1 VNAKTVQLNKKI
13 YLSIFIII
21 ASFLLDRFSKLYVI
35 ENFIKNNFKDQFIN
49 EFLNF
54 TLIWNKGIAFGLLQ
68 SETFF
73 YHLISFLILLIVLFI
88 FYLIIKSA
96 TVLEITCFSL
106 ISGGAL
112 GNLYDRFYYNA
123 VPDFID
129 LHYGSFHWFTFN
141 VSDIFI
147 TLGIILLL
155 IFDIFKFDKVDKE
168 ND

>member
-1 VNAKTVQLNKKI
+1 MNAKTVQLNKKI
-13 YLSIFIII
+13 YLSISIII

-106 ISGGAL
+106 IGGGAL

-155 IFDIFKFDKVDKE
+155 IFDIFKFDKKLKKNE
-168 ND
+168 